1 MILKRSHILGFG
13 KLRNR
18 LLDFQG
24 GLNLVFAENEGG
36 KSTLQRFLVGLL
48 YGQLR
53 SDLRVQRR
61 LDPWVEQYKP
71 WHGDE
76 YGGILWVELA
86 EGREIEIHRSFGK
99 EETRIEIRTSAGED
113 ITRDYERQRNG
124 EVLFAPF
131 HLGMSK
137 DLFESVAMIR
147 ENKVA
152 EISGYGTIRDRIA
165 NLAQSGDEELSLRWS
180 LDKLQEKLD
189 SIGSDRAPTKPYK
202 QAQDLLQSLQKER
215 AELQM
220 RRVQFQSWIE
230 DRNRI
235 AGDIAKLE
243 RELAAIH
250 SALLL
255 ARRRETAAKVE
266 SLEEIDGELRRLEM
280 EMESLGAR
288 EDFPSGDLEAL
299 NQLTGARDSIAKQL
313 AEVRA
318 ERELSQ
324 EQLTHAEAER
334 RELASY
340 AEFAA
345 SSDAEKITEWFVSY
359 LSVSLQKDGLQK
371 TAGRLQNEIAPL
383 QTRLSG
389 LNPAL
394 ADPDTDWNRVAREAA
409 EDEQTAAQNCAV
421 LAERIE
427 RARSNQAAASRSALR
442 LRLLGGAAWVCSV
455 LMLFAKYAAQ
465 VNLFS
470 SGLDLGISA
479 VLAIAGLILF
489 LGAYRAAAKGHQE
502 KQALAGLEKEIQ
514 AIRTEGGKKRR
525 EFQDVISDCGF
536 HRAEEFLV
544 AAKQA
549 EQDRQ
554 KLADLDLRLKE
565 CEQQIRHLEE
575 QSGELY
581 ASLKE
586 GLAKVGLSC
595 SPGNLKF
602 QIDVLRA
609 NLRRFRELDDRYHSC
624 RQKADAARV
633 REEELT
639 KEYDTRCARIRSLLD
654 HAQVDTPEQF
664 REECARRQKLL
675 ELRERAAS
683 RTREFARL
691 AGDRTLQEW
700 KDLLAEL
707 MAQPLPPCP
716 VGQDEHKSA
725 EERGGAEL
733 LLPYQPGIAE
743 AEEQEKRLRAQL
755 AGAREEYARIVER
768 IHQAFRSCRP
778 DSEIEE
784 DLVQA
789 EQNLQKLETNR
800 LALSIALETIEKL
813 SRQQQ
818 EVLAPQLNAAVE
830 QRFLR
835 LCRRRYEEVKID
847 PDFQVWVRE
856 IDSGELRSAEHLSR
870 GTQDQLYFS
879 LRFGI
884 LDLVSNETES
894 CPCLLDEPFAAYDRL
909 RMKEAFEILKEE
921 ARSRQLILLTCRED
935 LLELAR
941 SCEATIIELARLPVA

>member
-1 MILKRSHILGFG
+1 MILKRGHILGFG

-18 LLDFQG
+18 LLDFQS

-53 SDLRVQRR
+53 ADLRVQRR

-71 WHGDE
+71 WHGNE
-76 YGGILWVELA
+76 YGGILWTVLA
-86 EGREIEIHRSFGK
+86 DGREIEMHRFFGK
-99 EETRIEIRTSAGED
+99 EETRIEIRASTGED

-131 HLGMSK
+131 HLGIPK

-152 EISGYGTIRDRIA
+152 EIYGYGTIRDRIA
-165 NLAQSGDEELSLRWS
+165 NLAQSGDEELSIRRS

-189 SIGSDRAPTKPYK
+189 SVGSDRAPTKPYK
-202 QAQDLLQSLQKER
+202 QAQDLLQSLQEER

-220 RRVQFQSWIE
+220 RRSQFQSRIE
-230 DRNRI
+230 ERNRI
-235 AGDIAKLE
+235 AGDIAQWE
-243 RELAAIH
+243 RELAKTQ
-250 SALLL
+250 SVLLL
-255 ARRRETAAKVE
+255 ARRREAAARVE
-266 SLEEIDGELRRLEM
+266 SLEEIDGDLQRLAVEI
-280 EMESLGAR
+280 ESLGAR
-288 EDFPSGDLEAL
+288 ADFPSENLEEL
-299 NQLTGARDSIAKQL
+299 NRLLGARDSMAKQL
-313 AEVRA
+313 VEVRA

-324 EQLTHAEAER
+324 EQRVHAESER
-334 RELASY
+334 RELAPY

-345 SSDAEKITEWFVSY
+345 SSEAEKVTEWFVSY

-371 TAGRLQNEIAPL
+371 TVSRLQNEIAAL
-383 QTRLSG
+383 QTRLGS

-394 ADPDTDWNRVAREAA
+394 ADPDTDWQRVAREAV
-409 EDEQTAAQNCAV
+409 EDEQTAAQNCGV
-421 LAERIE
+421 LAERI
-427 RARSNQAAASRSALR
+427 AHTKSGQAAASGSALR
-442 LRLLGGAAWVCSV
+442 FRMMGGAALV
-455 LMLFAKYAAQ
+455 LAALVLSARYVAD

-470 SGLDLGISA
+470 PGLELGIGA
-479 VLAIAGLILF
+479 ALAIAGVIVF
-489 LGAYRAAAKGHQE
+489 LVAQRAAAKGHQE
-502 KQALAGLEKEIQ
+502 KQTLTGLEKEIQ
-514 AIRTEGGKKRR
+514 TIRAEGGKKRR
-525 EFQDVISDCGF
+525 QFQDVISECGF
-536 HRAEEFLV
+536 HKAEDFLA
-544 AAKQA
+544 AAKLA

-554 KLADLDLRLKE
+554 KLADLNSRLME
-565 CEQQIRHLEE
+565 SEQQNLRLEE
-575 QSGELY
+575 QSGALY

-609 NLRRFRELDDRYHSC
+609 NLRRFRELDARYGNC
-624 RQKADAARV
+624 EQKANAARI
-633 REEELT
+633 RDEELT
-639 KEYDTRCARIRSLLD
+639 KEYDMKCVRIGSLLD

-683 RTREFARL
+683 RTREFNRL
-691 AGDRTLQEW
+691 AGDRTLQQW
-700 KDLLAEL
+700 KDRLAEF
-707 MAQPLPPCP
+707 MAQPLPPYTAEPDNDVP
-716 VGQDEHKSA
+716 VQEYGSA
-725 EERGGAEL
+725 EM
-733 LLPYQPGIAE
+733 LLPYQPSIAE
-743 AEEQEKRLRAQL
+743 AEEQEKRIGAQL
-755 AGAREEYARIVER
+755 AGAREEYARVVER
-768 IHQAFRSCRP
+768 IDQAFQSCRS

-789 EQNLQKLETNR
+789 ERNLQKLETNR

-870 GTQDQLYFS
+870 GTQDQIYFS

-909 RMKEAFEILKEE
+909 RLREAFEILKEE
-921 ARSRQLILLTCRED
+921 ARSRQLILFTCRED

-941 SCEATIIELARLPVA
+941 SCEATILELANLPGS